1 MKPNWPLAP
10 DELRHCI
17 DLVEPVLALVE
28 PGLRGAYHAVSAT
41 RCMEIGPDL
50 DAAIAGAKPDPRTGT
65 LVEDPEAGLTILYTS
80 GTTGRPKGALISHRA
95 HIARSMVF
103 AAQLALDP
111 GDGFIAWAPMFH
123 MASTDHALATILRG
137 GTVVMVDGLQPAVI
151 NEALS
156 RHRIG
161 WFVMMPGALDA
172 FIAERRAN
180 PLPVK
185 GIKVCGAMADLV
197 PPHQIAELTSLLD
210 TPFLNSFGAT
220 ETGLPPGTAGLIA
233 PGVIPEKLSKRISAF
248 CEVRLVDPEDR
259 DVPDGT
265 PGEMAMRG
273 PTLFS
278 GYWNANATNA
288 RDFRNGF
295 FHMGDLFRRN
305 PDGTIDFVDRV
316 KYLIKTGGENVYP
329 AEIERVLLAHPSVVE
344 AAVVRAFDAKWGEA
358 PVAFVACGNDRPD
371 ADALMNLC
379 RESLA
384 GYKRPRELH
393 FIAFDDFPRST
404 SGKVQRHVLEARL
417 KVGPSPGARPRSSP
431 RHARPPHQRH
441 QRRGHRR
448 DQLFLSSLGGIGAC
462 LADGQVPSRFHHVG
476 NEAKP
481 FAVRRVEQVDLEFH
495 RQHRGIGGHQRK
507 TGIAART
514 VERGRNDSGMQ
525 KPMLLGEISTVGHL

>member
-1 MKPNWPLAP
+1 
-10 DELRHCI
+10 
-17 DLVEPVLALVE
+17 
-28 PGLRGAYHAVSAT
+28 
-41 RCMEIGPDL
+41 
-50 DAAIAGAKPDPRTGT
+50 
-65 LVEDPEAGLTILYTS
+65 
-80 GTTGRPKGALISHRA
+80 
-95 HIARSMVF
+95 
-103 AAQLALDP
+103 
-111 GDGFIAWAPMFH
+111 
-123 MASTDHALATILRG
+123 
-137 GTVVMVDGLQPAVI
+137 VDGLQPAVI

-417 KVGPSPGARPRSSP
+417 
-431 RHARPPHQRH
+431 
-441 QRRGHRR
+441 
-448 DQLFLSSLGGIGAC
+448 
-462 LADGQVPSRFHHVG
+462 AD
-476 NEAKP
+476 
-481 FAVRRVEQVDLEFH
+481 
-495 RQHRGIGGHQRK
+495 
-507 TGIAART
+507 
-514 VERGRNDSGMQ
+514 
-525 KPMLLGEISTVGHL
+525 